1 MMQLY
6 YPSIS
11 WAPTVLLVVP
21 HVSGLGNIV
30 RPGEGPGRLETG
42 MEPVESLAQVKPN
55 RFGPI

>member
-42 MEPVESLAQVKPN
+42 MGTKAGREPSPGEA
-55 RFGPI
+55 